1 MPSPSTPNEALRL
14 DASTTQ
20 DAKRR
25 RFSPVSHTD
34 EFGIP
39 ISTPAN
45 YEPLSIGVKDEL
57 LCVFP
62 SSLQSVPYPL
72 LPCGIELSLSKKIV
86 QPQDASLLNQLL
98 GKTFRFLGNVPAVI
112 DLPEKTTKKSKKVVS
127 SFNELNDL
135 STAYYKGTIPEVL
148 FAHTALPEV
157 ETALIE
163 DLAVY
168 AEKLLSMGFISAEA
182 RRNTMLSSV
191 NEDSAVHRAV
201 PCVVIVGHGFLYQRF
216 LKHFLDRLS
225 DIGHSQ
231 SERKALQKLLLGRV
245 CRGQVIQLATD
256 ASSKPVMPSI
266 DAVQSVESLTAEK
279 PKSLF
284 KIAGGLNQTQ
294 RQVQQALGRHGVTVT
309 VEHNS
314 SNPAERIELVALN
327 HVLQSVVMP
336 HAYMAWESTQKRRAS
351 LKSISHFRQQLLKTL
366 FDIGVQ
372 RQAFHG
378 YELPVALGMPC
389 EKGALEAPPENVFH
403 FISDELRDFMPVLV
417 DYATDLQLLQED
429 NTLAEIAAHLASI

>member
-1 MPSPSTPNEALRL
+1 MPSPLTPNEALET
-14 DASTTQ
+14 DASTEL
-20 DAKRR
+20 KRR
-25 RFSPVSHTD
+25 RLASSSHTD

-45 YEPLSIGVKDEL
+45 YEPLAIGVKDEL

-62 SSLQSVPYPL
+62 RSLQSVPFAL
-72 LPCGIELSLSKKIV
+72 LPCGVELSLSKKVV
-86 QPQDASLLNQLL
+86 QPQDASLLNQILS
-98 GKTFRFLGNVPAVI
+98 KAFRFLSNVPVET
-112 DLPEKTTKKSKKVVS
+112 DLPEKTTKKSKKS
-127 SFNELNDL
+127 ASPLNELDDL
-135 STAYYKGTIPEVL
+135 STAYYKGNIPEIL
-148 FAHTALPEV
+148 FAHTALPEA

-168 AEKLLSMGFISAEA
+168 AEKLLSMGFISADA
-182 RRNTMLSSV
+182 RRNNLLTTL
-191 NEDSAVHRAV
+191 NEDSAIHRAV

-216 LKHFLDRLS
+216 LKHFLARLS
-225 DIGHSQ
+225 HIGHSQ
-231 SERKALQKLLLGRV
+231 AERKALQKLLLGRV
-245 CRGQVIQLATD
+245 CRGQVISLVEP
-256 ASSKPVMPSI
+256 SKAPVVPPI
-266 DAVQSVESLTAEK
+266 DAVQAVDGKTPLALN
-279 PKSLF
+279 PVF

-294 RQVQQALGRHGVTVT
+294 RQIQQALGRHGVTVT

-336 HAYMAWESTQKRRAS
+336 HAYTAWEGTQKRRAS

-366 FDIGVQ
+366 FDIGVE
-372 RQAFHG
+372 RHAFHS

-389 EKGALEAPPENVFH
+389 EKGDLSVPDEAVFH

-417 DYATDLQLLQED
+417 DYARELQLLED
-429 NTLAEIAAHLASI
+429 DQTLAEIASHLTQI

>member
-1 MPSPSTPNEALRL
+1 MPSPLTPNEALET
-14 DASTTQ
+14 DASTEL
-20 DAKRR
+20 KRR
-25 RFSPVSHTD
+25 RLASSSHTD

-45 YEPLSIGVKDEL
+45 YEPLAIGVKDEL

-62 SSLQSVPYPL
+62 RSLQSVPFAL
-72 LPCGIELSLSKKIV
+72 LPCGVELSLSKKVV
-86 QPQDASLLNQLL
+86 QPQDASLLNQILS
-98 GKTFRFLGNVPAVI
+98 KAFRFLSNVPVET
-112 DLPEKTTKKSKKVVS
+112 DLPEKTTKKTKKTTTPI
-127 SFNELNDL
+127 NELDDH
-135 STAYYKGTIPEVL
+135 SKAYYKGNIPEIL
-148 FAHTALPEV
+148 FAHTALPEA

-168 AEKLLSMGFISAEA
+168 AEKLLGMGFISADA
-182 RRNTMLSSV
+182 RRNNLLTSL
-191 NEDSAVHRAV
+191 NEDSAIHRAV

-216 LKHFLDRLS
+216 LKHFLARLS
-225 DIGHSQ
+225 HIGHSQ
-231 SERKALQKLLLGRV
+231 AERKALQKLLLGRV
-245 CRGQVIQLATD
+245 CRGQVISLVE
-256 ASSKPVMPSI
+256 SSKAPVIPPI
-266 DAVQSVESLTAEK
+266 DAVQAVDGKIPPALNSV
-279 PKSLF
+279 F

-294 RQVQQALGRHGVTVT
+294 RQIQQALGRHGVTVT

-336 HAYMAWESTQKRRAS
+336 HAYTAWEGTQKRRAS

-366 FDIGVQ
+366 FDIGVE
-372 RQAFHG
+372 RHAFHS

-389 EKGALEAPPENVFH
+389 EKGDLSVPDEAVFH

-417 DYATDLQLLQED
+417 DYARELQLLKDDQ
-429 NTLAEIAAHLASI
+429 TLAEIASHLTQI